1 MPPIAILPDI
11 WMNPRRGALIGV
23 SASVVIFLKGM
34 LMGMA
39 DIVPGVSGGTMA
51 LITGIYE
58 RFISALS
65 SINFRFITRRVK
77 GDKEGARESWA
88 SIDWALLV
96 PLVIGI
102 LTAMVIF
109 ARVIDYLLDHHIGPT
124 YAFFFGLILAS
135 AGFVYRYVEHI
146 DRRHL
151 LSGLMGFLLVVD
163 VVVVGWRESIT
174 SNHSIP
180 ILIVSGAIAVCA
192 MILPGISG
200 STMLLIL
207 GQYPY
212 FLTALIKGSWKD
224 LIAFGAG
231 AVVGILTF
239 ARLLN
244 WLLKNHRSM
253 TMAFLFGCMLGA
265 LTQPAGE
272 ITNNTDFSIII
283 EVVVIVIAAVIGF
296 VAIFVL
302 EKRSDRIKERL
313 GIEMD

>member
-1 MPPIAILPDI
+1 
-11 WMNPRRGALIGV
+11 
-23 SASVVIFLKGM
+23 
-34 LMGMA
+34 
-39 DIVPGVSGGTMA
+39 
-51 LITGIYE
+51 
-58 RFISALS
+58 
-65 SINFRFITRRVK
+65 
-77 GDKEGARESWA
+77 
-88 SIDWALLV
+88 
-96 PLVIGI
+96 
-102 LTAMVIF
+102 
-109 ARVIDYLLDHHIGPT
+109 
-124 YAFFFGLILAS
+124 
-135 AGFVYRYVEHI
+135 
-146 DRRHL
+146 
-151 LSGLMGFLLVVD
+151 
-163 VVVVGWRESIT
+163 
-174 SNHSIP
+174 
-180 ILIVSGAIAVCA
+180 

-200 STMLLIL
+200 SLMLLIL
-207 GQYPY
+207 GQYHY
-212 FLTALIKGSWKD
+212 FLEALNKGSWKD